1 MSVKEMAGIVTAV
14 AIAVVAARDVQP
26 ADQAGSSWLR
36 QPLQISETLPPGHPP
51 VPGYPVPQG
60 HPPLE
65 EALPRLPE
73 GHPPIPGADPGC
85 PGQRGMPDESLGFG
99 SARDDRKII
108 ST

>member
-1 MSVKEMAGIVTAV
+1 MSVKEMAGIVAAV

-26 ADQAGSSWLR
+26 AGQSGHSWLR

-60 HPPLE
+60 HPPVE
-65 EALPRLPE
+65 EAVPGLPE
-73 GHPPIPGADPGC
+73 GHPPIPWANPGC
-85 PGQRGMPDESLGFG
+85 PRQRGMPDESLGFG